1 MDRDTILNAWA
12 TIATPYKKK
21 KPYIEREVKGK
32 RRIRQVSG
40 NKGLGR
46 LIILKKVIL
55 ILLNLMIL

>member
-12 TIATPYKKK
+12 TIATPYKKKK

-40 NKGLGR
+40 NKGLEDFR
-46 LIILKKVIL
+46 LRV
-55 ILLNLMIL
+55 